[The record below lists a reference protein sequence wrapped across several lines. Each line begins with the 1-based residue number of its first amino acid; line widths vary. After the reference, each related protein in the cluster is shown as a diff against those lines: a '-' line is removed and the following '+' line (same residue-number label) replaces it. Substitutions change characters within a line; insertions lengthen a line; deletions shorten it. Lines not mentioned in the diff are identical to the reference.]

1 MCPTEC
7 SMREY
12 EKPSLREVKGKKSWY
27 VVITKPIS
35 LRLSKNDKTIRRTT
49 GTSDKRIAGLRMH
62 SIAEEIYKEWDE
74 RLKGDPFRELLSEH
88 WSEEKDG
95 SLDDSL
101 DIPDPM
107 QKNEDDANKFKIVA
121 CLKACYTTGEFNE
134 VLADKLFQFLNPN
147 EAKMWRQSIQ
157 DELSPYP
164 VHIQQ
169 QQTNDQLAKEAIE
182 KQKVG
187 DVLNKTGAP
196 KLSEFVDDYSRDK
209 KWDKIRDKTKK
220 DTFNLIR
227 DCINIIGDLPVDQV
241 YRQHATMIAKTL
253 DEDGLSNSRIKTWVG
268 SIRGLL
274 EYVVATKLNTIKS
287 PPEPWITS
295 NSFFGFKAQ
304 AYGSSTRSFEALKE
318 DQLHALFD
326 LDMPEDDRLLL
337 NILITTG
344 MRLDEVALLE
354 WEQYKVDRNGLR
366 YFDLGSGSIIKND
379 KFSARDVAI
388 PDCLKLPKPSVGALF
403 NFSKDSDGKSS
414 KAASRHLNEKY
425 IQKIR
430 YNEED
435 DRKVIHSLRHNLSGF
450 LLNLKPT
457 PSSEIMD
464 WITGHGMQGDKTQSE
479 RQRTYSQDP
488 DVLLKYELV
497 NQIKHPWL
505 K

>member
-1 MCPTEC
+1 
-7 SMREY
+7 MRDY
-12 EKPSLREVKGKKSWY
+12 EKPSLRQVKGDTWY
-27 VVITKPIS
+27 VIITKPEA
-35 LRLSKNDKTIRRTT
+35 LRASKNDKTQRKSTRTT
-49 GTSDKRIAGLRMH
+49 DRK
-62 SIAEEIYKEWDE
+62 IAELRLHSVAEAIYKEWDE
-74 RLKGDPFRELLSEH
+74 KLKGDPFKEILREH

-101 DIPDPM
+101 ESPDPM
-107 QKNEDDANKFKIVA
+107 QKNEDDANKFKLVA
-121 CLKACYTTGEFNE
+121 CLKACYATGEFNE
-134 VLADKLFQFLNPN
+134 VLADKLFQFLNPK
-147 EAKMWRQSIQ
+147 EARMWRQSIQ

-169 QQTNDQLAKEAIE
+169 QQTNEQLAKEAIE
-182 KQKVG
+182 NQKAG
-187 DVLNKTGAP
+187 GVLNKTGAP
-196 KLSEFVDDYSRDK
+196 KLSEFIDAYSRNQ
-209 KWDKIRDKTKK
+209 KWDKIRNKTKS
-220 DTFNLIR
+220 DTFSLIP

-241 YRQHATMIAKTL
+241 YKQHASQIAKTL
-253 DEDGLSNSRIKTWVG
+253 HEDGMSNSRIKTYIG

-274 EYVVATKLNTIKS
+274 EHVIDNELNTIKN

-295 NSFFGFKAQ
+295 NSFYGFKAS
-304 AYGSSTRSFEALKE
+304 AYGSTTRSFEALKE

-326 LDMPEDDRLLL
+326 LDMPENDRLLL
-337 NILITTG
+337 SILITTG

-366 YFDLGSGSIIKND
+366 YFDLSLGSIVKND
-379 KFSARDVAI
+379 KFSARTVAI
-388 PDCLKLPKPSVGALF
+388 PDCLKLPEPSDGALF

-435 DRKVIHSLRHNLSGF
+435 DRKVVHSLRHNLAGF
-450 LLNLKPT
+450 MLNLDPT

-464 WITGHGMQGDKTQSE
+464 WITGHGMEGSKTQSE
-479 RQRTYSQDP
+479 RQSTYSQDP
-488 DVLLKYELV
+488 DVSVKYAVV
-497 NQIKHPWL
+497 NRIKHPWL